1 MSDINGSKAVKG
13 NDKRHGKAGNR
24 RSGNRRIPRSSKEL
38 LGYDSMLSNGIAYLG
53 GDRWSVSL
61 RISDINYQVA
71 TQDQQLDVVDRWGRF
86 LNSVGENMGVQI
98 TVATRMLD
106 PEEVTRSIAMPL
118 RGDMLDGLRG
128 DFNRNVRRRLAGR
141 SQGAVTD
148 KYLTPTLRERDGERA
163 VTLLNRAVLR
173 ATAQLRSVGGC
184 VGVRLDRRSRL
195 EVLHGMLRRGTRFM
209 FDEDGFLKSHG
220 MSTKDY
226 VAPFAV
232 DVSDRRRL
240 RLSSGTTE
248 VWHQCLLVRDFPDY
262 LSDQLVSSIT
272 DIKADITVGIHL
284 SPRGKAEGLKL
295 VNRTIAEMDMQAIDE
310 RRKNRKQHLPEDM
323 LPHDLQESMSQA
335 GELRDDLEHN
345 GDRLVDSLMIVDVS
359 ADSREQL
366 GQTVRDVTAAID
378 GQSCVAETLAY
389 MQVEGLNAV
398 LPLGNPLPPMR
409 RTLTTSSAA
418 ILVPFTS
425 QELFEPG
432 GVFHGAN
439 ARTGNPVVIDRT
451 KGMNGNGFILGTTG
465 SGKSQAAK
473 NEITQIYLTRP
484 DDDLIVIDPEHEF
497 TPLCDGL
504 GGERVEIGESSRAH
518 INALDI
524 EYEDDSEG
532 DPIRSKC
539 ASVLNMLGVLIGGQD
554 GIDRMQRSLIDRTVI
569 GMYREVREHPELGMP
584 TLATLHDRLAA
595 LGEPGGRDAARAL
608 EIYATGSLNAFSH
621 ATDVDT
627 SSRFLVYD
635 VSGLGAELRTFGML
649 VVLDQ
654 IWNRV
659 VRNRRLGRRTWLW
672 VDEFHLLFSNRY
684 AAEYFLRLYKRAR
697 KWGLSPTGITQ
708 NIEELLI
715 RPNGRIPG
723 LRVRHINGISSA
735 HGPAGPKRPRA
746 MNRNGGPEAP
756 HPNGTTP
763 IDAAERGIDM
773 AWSVLESQPA
783 QEEDSEENNPQ
794 PTAVAGRIG
803 EGLNGVPRR
812 KSATGGTM
820 ARVAAGRR
828 VSAHA
833 RRARRSGKAAR
844 SGGRRARSAA
854 KASTQAARQ
863 AIRMVART
871 AMAVKAGIT
880 AAASATV
887 GVPILLGAVAVLM
900 IVSLLLWFI
909 PTVAAGDGGGCEAG
923 VIEVPDEAKPWVS
936 EAARSSGLGAD
947 FIAALMEQES
957 GFRPDAYADDSNGG
971 TWGLLQM
978 NRSVWRGVHPDGAD
992 QTPPEGI
999 TDTMVHAHYG
1009 GMYLKNRLEG
1019 VKQLKAAHP
1028 DMPFA
1033 KLDDLTA
1040 LVIAHNAGEGNLMK
1054 YPDIPSITKR
1064 YLDNVRPAID
1074 MGGGCSATAGRT
1086 IGKLAPPLAMQPGT
1100 LNVDVAA
1107 TGTPVGRITTYA
1119 TGQCTWWAA
1128 ARRLQIGKP
1137 VDGYMGDGWMWAS
1150 SARKLG

>member
-148 KYLTPTLRERDGERA
+148 KYLTLTLRERDGERA

-232 DVSDRRRL
+232 DVSDRRWL

-366 GQTVRDVTAAID
+366 DQTVRDVTAAID

-595 LGEPGGRDAARAL
+595 LGEPGGRDAARAV
-608 EIYATGSLNAFSH
+608 G
-621 ATDVDT
+621 D
-627 SSRFLVYD
+627 
-635 VSGLGAELRTFGML
+635 LRDRQPERL
-649 VVLDQ
+649 LPCH
-654 IWNRV
+654 
-659 VRNRRLGRRTWLW
+659 RRGH
-672 VDEFHLLFSNRY
+672 V
-684 AAEYFLRLYKRAR
+684 
-697 KWGLSPTGITQ
+697 
-708 NIEELLI
+708 
-715 RPNGRIPG
+715 
-723 LRVRHINGISSA
+723 
-735 HGPAGPKRPRA
+735 
-746 MNRNGGPEAP
+746 
-756 HPNGTTP
+756 
-763 IDAAERGIDM
+763 
-773 AWSVLESQPA
+773 QP
-783 QEEDSEENNPQ
+783 
-794 PTAVAGRIG
+794 
-803 EGLNGVPRR
+803 VPR
-812 KSATGGTM
+812 
-820 ARVAAGRR
+820 
-828 VSAHA
+828 
-833 RRARRSGKAAR
+833 
-844 SGGRRARSAA
+844 
-854 KASTQAARQ
+854 
-863 AIRMVART
+863 
-871 AMAVKAGIT
+871 
-880 AAASATV
+880 
-887 GVPILLGAVAVLM
+887 L
-900 IVSLLLWFI
+900 
-909 PTVAAGDGGGCEAG
+909 
-923 VIEVPDEAKPWVS
+923 
-936 EAARSSGLGAD
+936 
-947 FIAALMEQES
+947 
-957 GFRPDAYADDSNGG
+957 
-971 TWGLLQM
+971 
-978 NRSVWRGVHPDGAD
+978 
-992 QTPPEGI
+992 
-999 TDTMVHAHYG
+999 
-1009 GMYLKNRLEG
+1009 
-1019 VKQLKAAHP
+1019 
-1028 DMPFA
+1028 
-1033 KLDDLTA
+1033 
-1040 LVIAHNAGEGNLMK
+1040 
-1054 YPDIPSITKR
+1054 
-1064 YLDNVRPAID
+1064 
-1074 MGGGCSATAGRT
+1074 
-1086 IGKLAPPLAMQPGT
+1086 
-1100 LNVDVAA
+1100 
-1107 TGTPVGRITTYA
+1107 
-1119 TGQCTWWAA
+1119 
-1128 ARRLQIGKP
+1128 
-1137 VDGYMGDGWMWAS
+1137 
-1150 SARKLG
+1150 

>member
-148 KYLTPTLRERDGERA
+148 KYLTLTLRERDGERA

-569 GMYREVREHPELGMP
+569 GMYREVS
-584 TLATLHDRLAA
+584 TWWA
-595 LGEPGGRDAARAL
+595 AARRLQIGKPVDGYMGDGWMWASSARKL
-608 EIYATGSLNAFSH
+608 GYPTGGDIQLG
-621 ATDVDT
+621 DVASFT
-627 SSRFLVYD
+627 KGY
-635 VSGLGAELRTFGML
+635 LGASTDYGHVAIVEEIKDNGML

-708 NIEELLI
+708 NIEELLANQDARLMLANSDFLLLLNQTATDADALCELLKLSDEQRAFFTGVQPGQGMAKSGTAFI
-715 RPNGRIPG
+715 PFDGRIDTDSPLYG
-723 LRVRHINGISSA
+723 RYTTKFEDRK
-735 HGPAGPKRPRA
+735 PA
-746 MNRNGGPEAP
+746 
-756 HPNGTTP
+756 
-763 IDAAERGIDM
+763 
-773 AWSVLESQPA
+773 
-783 QEEDSEENNPQ
+783 
-794 PTAVAGRIG
+794 
-803 EGLNGVPRR
+803 
-812 KSATGGTM
+812 
-820 ARVAAGRR
+820 
-828 VSAHA
+828 
-833 RRARRSGKAAR
+833 
-844 SGGRRARSAA
+844 
-854 KASTQAARQ
+854 
-863 AIRMVART
+863 
-871 AMAVKAGIT
+871 
-880 AAASATV
+880 
-887 GVPILLGAVAVLM
+887 
-900 IVSLLLWFI
+900 
-909 PTVAAGDGGGCEAG
+909 
-923 VIEVPDEAKPWVS
+923 
-936 EAARSSGLGAD
+936 
-947 FIAALMEQES
+947 
-957 GFRPDAYADDSNGG
+957 
-971 TWGLLQM
+971 
-978 NRSVWRGVHPDGAD
+978 
-992 QTPPEGI
+992 
-999 TDTMVHAHYG
+999 
-1009 GMYLKNRLEG
+1009 
-1019 VKQLKAAHP
+1019 
-1028 DMPFA
+1028 
-1033 KLDDLTA
+1033 
-1040 LVIAHNAGEGNLMK
+1040 
-1054 YPDIPSITKR
+1054 
-1064 YLDNVRPAID
+1064 
-1074 MGGGCSATAGRT
+1074 
-1086 IGKLAPPLAMQPGT
+1086 
-1100 LNVDVAA
+1100 
-1107 TGTPVGRITTYA
+1107 
-1119 TGQCTWWAA
+1119 
-1128 ARRLQIGKP
+1128 
-1137 VDGYMGDGWMWAS
+1137 
-1150 SARKLG
+1150 